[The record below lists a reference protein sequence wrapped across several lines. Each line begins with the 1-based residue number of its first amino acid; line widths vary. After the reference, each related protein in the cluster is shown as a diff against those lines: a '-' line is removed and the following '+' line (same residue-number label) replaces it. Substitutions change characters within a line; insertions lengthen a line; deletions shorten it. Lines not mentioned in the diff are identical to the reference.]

1 MTSEEMQAIQIVSH
15 TPLLISPSV
24 IFFFSSSSSFSPSL
38 QHAAA
43 ASSLLW
49 SSVEILS
56 LYSTR
61 GAVGL
66 IAHAVESAGAVGE
79 VEVLGV
85 VEVVLL
91 HPFPLP
97 RLV

>member
-1 MTSEEMQAIQIVSH
+1 M
-15 TPLLISPSV
+15 
-24 IFFFSSSSSFSPSL
+24 
-38 QHAAA
+38 
-43 ASSLLW
+43 
-49 SSVEILS
+49 
-56 LYSTR
+56 
-61 GAVGL
+61 GL

-79 VEVLGV
+79 VEVVEVLGV

>member
-1 MTSEEMQAIQIVSH
+1 M
-15 TPLLISPSV
+15 
-24 IFFFSSSSSFSPSL
+24 
-38 QHAAA
+38 
-43 ASSLLW
+43 
-49 SSVEILS
+49 
-56 LYSTR
+56 
-61 GAVGL
+61 GL

-79 VEVLGV
+79 VEVVEVLGVVEV